1 MTCKHTVFR
10 CCGLTSELGWHCHN
24 RHIHGH
30 AVRRNLQPQ
39 TSGHRSDRGSSLL
52 SCSSSDAAKSVL
64 DYGTCAPE
72 TQSPVDV
79 FPVTKMDRQVT
90 PGNAGMVTIQNRSH
104 KQTVIGRCSA
114 DMTFTTQKKIFYW
127 LTLTCKS
134 MVNHSRRLSLPVDAA
149 YSAWNYRKN
158 YGSPQNSNIEK

>member
-1 MTCKHTVFR
+1 MFTGMR
-10 CCGLTSELGWHCHN
+10 LGEICN
-24 RHIHGH
+24 LRHQDIEVIEVVPCFHVHPQMPKNLFDHGTF
-30 AVRRNLQPQ
+30 A
-39 TSGHRSDRGSSLL
+39 S
-52 SCSSSDAAKSVL
+52 
-64 DYGTCAPE
+64 E

-79 FPVTKMDRQVT
+79 FPITKMDRQVT
-90 PGNAGMVTIQNRSH
+90 PGNAGTVTIQNRSH

-127 LTLTCKS
+127 PTLTCKS

-158 YGSPQNSNIEK
+158 YGTPQNSNIEK